1 VLLINPASMTEA
13 ASIVLNGRATNYEC
27 PDYAGALSLKA
38 VLTGQAHYEAS
49 GTHFLVEPGNYLL
62 LNQGQPYRMRIESEL
77 PVETFCLFFRPGL
90 AEDVHR
96 SLVLPAERLLDEP
109 FPPPGSPSLCFFDRV
124 YPADPALTLALS
136 RLRAVLS
143 ASGGSV
149 GAREEQLH
157 GILEQILKAQQGAL
171 RTAETLPAAR
181 RATRMELYRRLHHA
195 RDYMDACLDQ
205 PLTLEQ
211 VATVACLSRHHFLR
225 LFAHVFG
232 ETPHRYLT
240 RQRLARAQAL
250 LRHSDESVTSIA
262 LLVGMGSP
270 EAFSR
275 LFRKHIGVS
284 PGAFRRAA
292 RCCSGRA
299 ASTAK

>member
-13 ASIVLNGRATNYEC
+13 ASIVLNGRATSYEC

-124 YPADPALTLALS
+124 YPAGPALTLSLS
-136 RLRAVLS
+136 RLRAGLS
-143 ASGGSV
+143 ASSGGSAS
-149 GAREEQLH
+149 AREEQLH
-157 GILEQILKAQQGAL
+157 GILDQLLQAQQGAL
-171 RTAETLPAAR
+171 RAAETLPAAR
-181 RATRMELYRRLHHA
+181 PATRMELYRRLHHA

-232 ETPHRYLT
+232 DTPHRYLT
-240 RQRLARAQAL
+240 RQRLAKAQAL

-262 LLVGMGSP
+262 VLVGMERP

-275 LFRKHIGVS
+275 LFRKHVGFS
-284 PGAFRRAA
+284 PGTFRRAA
-292 RCCSGRA
+292 A
-299 ASTAK
+299 ANTAK